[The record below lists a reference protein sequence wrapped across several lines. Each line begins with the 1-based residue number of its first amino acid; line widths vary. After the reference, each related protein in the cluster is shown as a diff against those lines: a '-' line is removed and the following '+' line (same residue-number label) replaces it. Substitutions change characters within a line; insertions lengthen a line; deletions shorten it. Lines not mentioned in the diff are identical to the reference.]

1 MSISRHHP
9 LVSSPTEPAGG
20 LMHARPTA
28 RCHVLAAADTLT
40 GDNSRAAQTHQY
52 ARHTLAGTSVGVFL

>member
-1 MSISRHHP
+1 
-9 LVSSPTEPAGG
+9 
-20 LMHARPTA
+20 MHARPTA